1 MSNDKIK
8 ESVMVD
14 DGEKNLLTN
23 PSPQASQRSILKKR
37 DIKNDLS
44 TQELSRLSS
53 KPSMSAI
60 NLNKK
65 LDTFNREIPV
75 NSGMVKLN
83 KRQ

>member
-1 MSNDKIK
+1 MDYSMSNEKIK

-44 TQELSRLSS
+44 T
-53 KPSMSAI
+53 
-60 NLNKK
+60 
-65 LDTFNREIPV
+65 
-75 NSGMVKLN
+75 
-83 KRQ
+83 